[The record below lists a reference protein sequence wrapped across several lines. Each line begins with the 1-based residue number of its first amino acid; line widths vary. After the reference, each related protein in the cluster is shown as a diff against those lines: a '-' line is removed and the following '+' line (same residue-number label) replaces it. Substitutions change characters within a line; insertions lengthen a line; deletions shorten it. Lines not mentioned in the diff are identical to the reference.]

1 MLCVCAC
8 FFCGVRFPMMSEARL
23 ERKESFV
30 VPLSFWSRVASMELF
45 EAERGD
51 LSVVGARELN
61 EAIFWRSSNRNEAIF
76 EVFCI
81 VRDFQ

>member
-1 MLCVCAC
+1 MNNVVCVCV
-8 FFCGVRFPMMSEARL
+8 FFLRGTISDDVGSLVGEEGELCC
-23 ERKESFV
+23 SFV
-30 VPLSFWSRVASMELF
+30 FLVTGGLN

-61 EAIFWRSSNRNEAIF
+61 EAIFRRCSNRNEAIF
-76 EVFCI
+76 GVFCI

>member
-1 MLCVCAC
+1 
-8 FFCGVRFPMMSEARL
+8 MMSEAWL
-23 ERKESFV
+23 EMKESFV

-45 EAERGD
+45 EAERDD

-61 EAIFWRSSNRNEAIF
+61 DEAIFRRSSNLNEAIF

-81 VRDFQ
+81 VRDFSK

>member
-1 MLCVCAC
+1 
-8 FFCGVRFPMMSEARL
+8 MSEAWL

-61 EAIFWRSSNRNEAIF
+61 ERGDLSAKLESE
-76 EVFCI
+76 
-81 VRDFQ
+81 